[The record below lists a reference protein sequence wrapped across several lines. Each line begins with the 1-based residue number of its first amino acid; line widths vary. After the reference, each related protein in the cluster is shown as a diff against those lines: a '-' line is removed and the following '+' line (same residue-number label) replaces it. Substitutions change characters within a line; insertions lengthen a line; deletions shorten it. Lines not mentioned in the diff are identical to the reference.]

1 MTELNQEVDQ
11 RRVRFSD
18 AHWYNSKEKLDISI
32 IGLGGIGSY
41 LAYFLS
47 RIGNHNFYIYDYD
60 VIDETNMAGQFYP
73 IIDIGLPK
81 VEACSLLME
90 RFSGSNPNMMAK
102 FTKDSMVTPYM
113 FSPLDNMDVR
123 KLAFD
128 KWVEEY
134 GDSNE
139 ALFVDCR
146 MLMESLEVYFV
157 TKDRIEDYRKQL
169 FPDAEV
175 EEAPCSA
182 KATSHCG
189 AMCASLAV
197 AGFTNYLSNLYT
209 DTDIREVPF
218 KLRVDLPFMSFKL
231 PAYETSTSII

>member
-1 MTELNQEVDQ
+1 MTEVNQEVDQ
-11 RRVRFSD
+11 KRVRFSD
-18 AHWYNSKEKLDISI
+18 AHWYNSKEKLEISI

-60 VIDETNMAGQFYP
+60 VIDETNMAGQMYT
-73 IIDIGLPK
+73 IDCIGQTK
-81 VEACSLLME
+81 VDMTEEIME
-90 RFSGSNPNMMAK
+90 EYSGVIPNSMDK

-113 FSPLDNMDVR
+113 FTPLDNMDVR
-123 KLAFD
+123 ELAFN
-128 KWVEEY
+128 KWVDEY

-157 TKDRIEDYRKQL
+157 TKDRIEDYRKEL
-169 FPDAEV
+169 FPDAEI

-218 KLRVDLPFMSFKL
+218 KLRVDLPFFNFIQSVN
-231 PAYETSTSII
+231 ETSTSA

>member
-1 MTELNQEVDQ
+1 MTEFNEVDQ
-11 RRVRFSD
+11 KRVRFSD

-47 RIGNHNFYIYDYD
+47 RIGDHNFYIYDYD
-60 VIDETNMAGQFYP
+60 TIDETNMAGQFYP
-73 IIDIGLPK
+73 TSAIGENK
-81 VEACSLLME
+81 VRACTDNMIGY
-90 RFSGSNPNMMAK
+90 SGVIPNEMGK

-123 KLAFD
+123 ELAFN

-134 GDSNE
+134 GTLDE

-157 TKDRIEDYRKQL
+157 TKDRIEDYRKEL
-169 FPDAEV
+169 FPDAEI

-218 KLRVDLPFMSFKL
+218 KLRVDLPFISIKFKQN
-231 PAYETSTSII
+231 AEIN

>member
-1 MTELNQEVDQ
+1 MTELNQ
-11 RRVRFSD
+11 RHIRFSD
-18 AHWYNSKEKLDISI
+18 AHWYNNKEKLDISI
-32 IGLGGIGSY
+32 IGAGGIGSY
-41 LAYFLS
+41 LGVLLS
-47 RIGNHNFYIYDYD
+47 RIGDHNLYIYDFD
-60 VIDETNMAGQFYP
+60 NIDETNMAGQLYTTTQLGFS
-73 IIDIGLPK
+73 K
-81 VEACSLLME
+81 VDSIAFNIYN
-90 RFSGSNPNMMAK
+90 FSNLVINSMSK

-113 FSPLDNMDVR
+113 FTPLDNMDVR

-134 GDSNE
+134 GNTSE
-139 ALFVDCR
+139 ALFIDCR

-157 TKDRIEDYRKQL
+157 TKDRIEDYKKEL
-169 FPDAEV
+169 FPDNEI

-197 AGFTNYLSNLYT
+197 AGFTNFLSNLYT

-218 KLRVDLPFMSFKL
+218 KIRVDLPFFN
-231 PAYETSTSII
+231 IIQYATINS

>member
-1 MTELNQEVDQ
+1 MTELNQEIDQ

-32 IGLGGIGSY
+32 IGLGGIGGILSV
-41 LAYFLS
+41 LLS
-47 RIGNHNFYIYDYD
+47 RIGDHNFYIYDHD
-60 VIDETNMAGQFYP
+60 VLEEVNMAGQFY
-73 IIDIGLPK
+73 ITTQIGMRK
-81 VEACSLLME
+81 VLACADNMYNYSEANNVNLMD
-90 RFSGSNPNMMAK
+90 K

-113 FSPLDNMDVR
+113 FSPLDNMEVR
-123 KLAFD
+123 ELAFN

-134 GDSNE
+134 GDSDE

-146 MLMESLEVYFV
+146 MLAESMEVYFV
-157 TKDRIEDYRKQL
+157 DKNRIEDYRKQL
-169 FPDAEV
+169 FPDAEI
-175 EEAPCSA
+175 EEAPCSY

-218 KLRVDLPFMSFKL
+218 KLRVDLPFFNFIQPKKEL
-231 PAYETSTSII
+231 V